1 MRKKLLLVSM
11 ILLGTALL
19 SACTGGARGTSWPG
33 LAANG
38 DVAYLADG
46 PLVYAVSLKDGKEL
60 WHYPEK
66 GGTKQTFYSTPVITP
81 DGLVI
86 VGSSGTDHS
95 LIAINPNDINPATKT
110 PVEAWT
116 FTGATDH
123 WVAAPLIIDNLLFAP
138 NSDGNL
144 YVLDLSD
151 GNSTKQAVKTV
162 QLSGRLW
169 AQPVTDGKRVFVTS
183 LDNSV
188 FGVDLQ
194 TYEYWHQDLAGAIPG
209 SPVIGSDGMLYVGS
223 LATQL
228 EKFDPATGTH
238 KSALTLDA
246 KKLIWSTPVSDG
258 DALYFGDLEGN
269 FYSFNTTTGKLN
281 RDPIQPD
288 GPITA
293 APLVLGDNILLAT
306 ESGSIFEVDKAGH
319 SKLWSQPGGNIYTN
333 LVLAGDLVI
342 VAPLSADNYLYAFDV
357 DGHQAWA
364 FTPGK

>member
-1 MRKKLLLVSM
+1 MRKKLLLISM
-11 ILLGTALL
+11 ILLGTVLL
-19 SACTGGARGTSWPG
+19 SACTGGARSTSWPG

-46 PLVYAVSLKDGKEL
+46 PLVYAISLKDGKEL

-66 GGTKQTFYSTPVITP
+66 GGTKQVFYSTPVITP

-116 FTGATDH
+116 FTGAKDP
-123 WVAAPLIIDNLLFAP
+123 WFAAPLIIDNLLFAP

-151 GNSTKQAVKTV
+151 GHSTKQAVKTV

-169 AQPVTDGKRVFVTS
+169 AQPVTDGKRIFITS
-183 LDNSV
+183 LDKNV

-209 SPVIGSDGMLYVGS
+209 SPAIGSDGMLYVGS

-281 RDPIQPD
+281 WDPIQPD

-293 APLVLGDNILLAT
+293 TPLVLGDNILLAT

-357 DGHQAWA
+357 DGHQTWA